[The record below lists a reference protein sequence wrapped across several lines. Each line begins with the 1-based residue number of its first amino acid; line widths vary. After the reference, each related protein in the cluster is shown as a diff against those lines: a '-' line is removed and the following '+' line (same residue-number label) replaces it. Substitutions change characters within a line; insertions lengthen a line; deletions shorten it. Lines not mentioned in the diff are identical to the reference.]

1 MNIKNRFKLMP
12 IAFPVLA
19 ALVLAVGLLTGCA
32 GKAPSLG
39 KTPASDAQAFYE
51 QGRSAEYN
59 GEYKAAADA
68 YGRAVRG
75 GLPEASLALANLYET
90 DSLEGVSEKERNS
103 AIVKL
108 TTDAAEAGH
117 TPAMFH
123 LANIYKDGRYAEK
136 DTVKATEWLTRAAEA
151 GDMEAMTTLAEGYR
165 KLCGC
170 GPVCACG
177 PDCPAKAALWPVEQD
192 IDQAVYWFKRAAEK
206 ENTYAA
212 CILGEIYSEG
222 IEAKLNYAEAA
233 KWYALAAENGSS
245 TGENNLANLYLV
257 GQGVP
262 KDHAK
267 AAELYTR
274 AMEGSAGPTARYNLA
289 ELKLYA
295 APPFRNYKE
304 AVPAIK
310 AAAENGDTYAQVT
323 LGEMYETGRGVKRD
337 YKEAA
342 KWYRSAADYNRAEAM
357 VALGEMYRTGRGV
370 PVDYVQA
377 KEYFEHAVEL
387 YNYWGYRGL
396 GKLYANGQGVPRDE
410 AKAKTYYLKGAEKG
424 DQEAM
429 FLLAEILE
437 HSGYVQ
443 SAREWY
449 RAAADYTINE
459 LPRASYTRDFDVAP
473 IAVKSRA
480 ALQRLGG

>member
-1 MNIKNRFKLMP
+1 MHRKINLKFMATPLP
-12 IAFPVLA
+12 ALLALLLA
-19 ALVLAVGLLTGCA
+19 AALLAGCA

-39 KTPASDAQAFYE
+39 KTPAQDAQTFYE

-59 GEYKAAADA
+59 GEYTAAAEA
-68 YGRAVRG
+68 YGKAVRG

-90 DSLEGVSEKERNS
+90 DSLEGVSEKERNK

-136 DTVKATEWLTRAAEA
+136 DTAKATGWMTRAAEA
-151 GDMEAMTTLAEGYR
+151 GDTEAMTTLAEGYR
-165 KLCGC
+165 KLCCC
-170 GPVCACG
+170 GVVCTCG

-192 IDQAVYWFKRAAEK
+192 IDQAVYWYKRAAEK

-212 CILGEIYSEG
+212 CILGEIYSDGFET
-222 IEAKLNYAEAA
+222 KVNYAEAA

-262 KDHAK
+262 KDYAK
-267 AAELYTR
+267 ASELYIR
-274 AMEGSAGPTARYNLA
+274 AAEGSAGSTARYNLA

-295 APPFRNYKE
+295 TPPFRNHKE
-304 AVPAIK
+304 AVPVIIETAK
-310 AAAENGDTYAQVT
+310 GGDTYAQVT

-342 KWYRSAADYNRAEAM
+342 KWYKSAADYGRAEAM

-370 PVDYVQA
+370 PVDYVEA
-377 KEYFEHAVEL
+377 KGYFERAVEQ

-410 AKAKTYYLKGAEKG
+410 AKAGEYYLKGAENG

-429 FLLAEILE
+429 FLLAESLE
-437 HSGYVQ
+437 RSGDTA
-443 SAREWY
+443 SARQWY
-449 RAAADYTINE
+449 KAAVDYTINQ
-459 LPRASYTRDFDVAP
+459 LPRASYTRDFDTTP
-473 IAVKSRA
+473 IAAKARA
-480 ALQRLGG
+480 ALQRIGQ